1 MNEMTNFVM
10 KMRDGY
16 AYASL
21 KTLENVVVSQLDCDK
36 AVFMGF
42 VIDPTAGSKPFCRFC
57 VNGEN
62 RYQLAQYCDLT
73 PIRAFTMADCD
84 EIDGWDKLRLSAD
97 RSELLDSP
105 TWFHKNGLQQTA
117 TGYGKALTNSSM
129 VWFEG
134 KFRRIY
140 TTIFSNVG
148 TSWFR
153 YQGKQIVI
161 G

>member
-1 MNEMTNFVM
+1 MTKFVM

-21 KTLENVVVSQLDCDK
+21 KTLENVVVSQSDCDK

-42 VIDPTAGSKPFCRFC
+42 VVELTADSKPFCRFR
-57 VNGEN
+57 VNGHN
-62 RYQLAQYCDLT
+62 RYQLAQYCELT
-73 PIRAFTMADCD
+73 AIRAFTLADCD
-84 EIDGWDKLRLSAD
+84 EIDSWDKLRISAD

-105 TWFHKNGLQQTA
+105 TWFHLRGLSETA
-117 TGYGKALTNSSM
+117 SGYGKALTNPSM

-134 KFRRIY
+134 KYRRIY
-140 TTIFSNVG
+140 TTIFSNSG

-153 YQGKQIVI
+153 YKGKKIVI